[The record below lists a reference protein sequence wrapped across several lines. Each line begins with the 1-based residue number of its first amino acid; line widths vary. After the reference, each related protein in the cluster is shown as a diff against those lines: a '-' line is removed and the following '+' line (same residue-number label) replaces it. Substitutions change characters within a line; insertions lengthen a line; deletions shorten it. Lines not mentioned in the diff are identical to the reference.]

1 MRGEFVDVGGIRVYY
16 YAAGSRGIGEP
27 VVLLHGFPMS
37 SRLWHDVVRDF
48 PPGHRLVV
56 CDLPGY
62 GRSDPPAE
70 CDVASCA
77 RSILGLLDDLRIERA
92 CIVGHGL
99 GGGVAQALAT
109 SAPMR
114 VSRLALIDSVG
125 FGTPPRAMAR
135 LARALLPLA
144 RRAPAGFL
152 AGLVQGSLLRGFADR
167 DRSRLTLDTCLHPFT
182 TPAGR
187 DLLARHL
194 GALRHD
200 GTAAIGPRLA
210 SIRAPTA
217 ILWGGRDPFYPV
229 ALGERLRAAIPGA
242 TLEVLPEASHFV
254 PEDAPE
260 RVIAWL
266 GALLAGERS
275 EERGRG
281 ERKEGEE

>member
-16 YAAGSRGIGEP
+16 YAAGSRGAGVP

-37 SRLWHDVVRDF
+37 SRLWHAVVKDF

-56 CDLPGY
+56 CDLPGF
-62 GRSDPPAE
+62 GRSDPPSSCSVEA
-70 CDVASCA
+70 CA

-92 CIVGHGL
+92 CLVGHGL
-99 GGGVAQALAT
+99 GGGVAQAMAIR
-109 SAPMR
+109 APTR
-114 VSRLALIDSVG
+114 VSHLALIDSAG
-125 FGTPPRAMAR
+125 LGEPPRAMAR

-144 RRAPAGFL
+144 RRAPPGFL
-152 AGLVQGSLLRGFADR
+152 AGLVQGSLLRGFVDR

-194 GALRHD
+194 VALRDD
-200 GTAAIGPRLA
+200 GTAALAADLA

-217 ILWGGRDPFYPV
+217 ILWGERDPFYPV
-229 ALGERLRAAIPGA
+229 SHGERLRRAIPGA
-242 TLEVLPEASHFV
+242 TLEVLPAAAHFV

-260 RVIAWL
+260 RVIGFLRELL
-266 GALLAGERS
+266 GRRA
-275 EERGRG
+275 
-281 ERKEGEE
+281 